1 METRSEYF
9 PFPEASELMMSSA
22 HNLPESPTISKSTQ
36 NISQRKSLSLL
47 RVAISVLG
55 TTVVQKYPD

>member
-1 METRSEYF
+1 
-9 PFPEASELMMSSA
+9 MMSSA
-22 HNLPESPTISKSTQ
+22 HNLPEPPTISKSTQ
-36 NISQRKSLSLL
+36 NIGQRKSLSLL